1 MRAGAAHL
9 RAVVCLVAAAVVVLA
24 LAGCGARGP
33 AAINGAFQNE
43 PIFGDLSARSA
54 KKVAPATA
62 QGLVPLDGTIGTTQ
76 TFTETAGTDAPGG
89 GARGGSA
96 AAQALGSAETFR
108 LNFDSADLAQV
119 VRSILAD
126 ALQENY
132 TTSGTI
138 SGTVTISSERPVRR
152 EELLAILEN
161 LLDGE
166 GYALVKTASGYRVEP
181 SGSSPGRVDRGR
193 EMPGYGVSIVPL
205 RYVSV
210 DTISTILQGFVVPT
224 DNLSISVAENAI
236 VVRGPSG
243 KRAEVVEAVQSF
255 DADWMRG
262 QSVSIF
268 ELRRAKPADVV
279 SELNTIFA
287 SEEENVAAGAIQFKA
302 LNRVKAVMAVTKSRD
317 LMRRASSWVR
327 RLDIG
332 NAKTTE
338 NVFVYRAK
346 HRNASELASVVGGL
360 FNADT
365 TTSRQPERGARATV
379 ESAFAAESTGLRD
392 RFADAASALTGE
404 EVATDI
410 DLTTGNPD
418 SPIKVSADVANNA
431 VVVYADGATYEKI
444 LATLKALDA
453 TPVQVAINVTIAEV
467 RLTDQLEFGVQY
479 FVKSRSVGLD
489 RDVGSASLFTEVA
502 NTLQK
507 QIPGFNFVVGSD
519 SNPDVIIS
527 ALDAITDVE
536 VLSSPSLVVV
546 ENETASLQ
554 VGDSVPVTVRQA
566 QSVENVDSP
575 IVNQVEFRDTG
586 IILEVTPR
594 IGDNDMVT
602 MKVSQEISAVASDA
616 GSLTPTFSRRRV
628 NSAISVANGQTV
640 LLAGMI
646 SARRESGDQGI
657 PVLKDVPG
665 VGKLFSDTS
674 KGSQRTELV
683 VLIRPVVIRSGNDA
697 QSVAEEL
704 RMRMPILSGR
714 DAPVAKK
721 N

>member
-1 MRAGAAHL
+1 MRRVACLLAAL
-9 RAVVCLVAAAVVVLA
+9 VCVALFAS
-24 LAGCGARGP
+24 CSDRGP
-33 AAINGAFQNE
+33 ASINGPFQNE
-43 PIFGDLSARSA
+43 PIFGDLRARHP

-62 QGLVPLDGTIGTTQ
+62 QGLVPLDGSVGVTQ
-76 TFTETAGTDAPGG
+76 SYTETAGTDPSGG
-89 GARGGSA
+89 RTSGGRAAALDGSA
-96 AAQALGSAETFR
+96 SYR
-108 LNFDSADLAQV
+108 LNFDDAELSQV
-119 VRSILAD
+119 VRAILAD

-132 TTSGTI
+132 TTNLTLSGR
-138 SGTVTISSERPVRR
+138 VTISSERAVRR
-152 EELLAILEN
+152 DELLAILEN

-166 GYALVKTASGYRVEP
+166 GYALVETGSGYRIEQ
-181 SGSSPGRVDRGR
+181 GGATPGRVDRGR
-193 EMPGYGVSIVPL
+193 GGPGWGISVVPL

-224 DNLSISVAENAI
+224 DNLSLSVAENAL

-243 KRAEVVEAVQSF
+243 KRAEVVDAIVSF
-255 DADWMRG
+255 DADWMKN

-268 ELRRAKPADVV
+268 ELRRAKPEDVV

-287 SEEENVAAGAIQFKA
+287 SQEENVAAGAIEFKA
-302 LNRVKAVMAVTKSRD
+302 LPRVKAVMALSKSRD
-317 LMRRASSWVR
+317 LMRRASAWVR
-327 RLDIG
+327 RLDIQ
-332 NAKTTE
+332 NAKSAE
-338 NVFVYRAK
+338 NVFVYRARY
-346 HRNASELASVVGGL
+346 RNAAELANVVGEL

-365 TTSRQPERGARATV
+365 STSRQPRRAAASNV
-379 ESAFAAESTGLRD
+379 ESAFAAESTTLRD
-392 RFADAASALTGE
+392 RFSEAASVLSGDPAG
-404 EVATDI
+404 DI
-410 DLTTGNPD
+410 DLSSGNSE

-431 VVVYADGATYEKI
+431 VVVFADGATYEKI

-479 FVKSRSVGLD
+479 FVKSKSVGLD
-489 RDVGSASLFTEVA
+489 RNVGSASLFTEVA

-507 QIPGFNFVVGSD
+507 QIPGFNFVVGSNSD
-519 SNPDVIIS
+519 PDVIIS
-527 ALDAITDVE
+527 ALDEITDVE
-536 VLSSPSLVVV
+536 ILSSPSLVVV

-566 QSVENVDSP
+566 QSVENVDAP

-594 IGDNDMVT
+594 IGENDAVT

-616 GSLTPTFSRRRV
+616 DSLTPTFSRRRV
-628 NSAISVANGQTV
+628 NSAISVQSGQTV

-646 SARRESGDQGI
+646 SARRRDRDQGI

-665 VGKLFSDTS
+665 VGKLFSETA
-674 KGSQRTELV
+674 KGQERTELV
-683 VLIRPVVIRSGNDA
+683 VLIRPVVIRDGVDA

-714 DAPVAKK
+714 DAPQGVTKR
-721 N
+721 